1 MTREL
6 LIGQKI
12 NKNLRQLY
20 DLLKKYDYET
30 IKEYFD
36 TVYGA
41 GDNKRFDFE
50 LGYLCGTIENDGDG
64 QPMLVD
70 LQFIQ
75 HHLPIGQ
82 GL

>member
-1 MTREL
+1 MKLNDLGSSINVDAKHLMWL
-6 LIGQKI
+6 LS
-12 NKNLRQLY
+12 RF
-20 DLLKKYDYET
+20 DYET

-41 GDNKRFDFE
+41 GDKKRFDFE
-50 LGYLCGTIENDGDG
+50 LGWLCGTIENDGDG

-75 HHLPIGQ
+75 RHLPLGE
-82 GL
+82 L

>member
-1 MTREL
+1 MKSNEL
-6 LIGQKI
+6 GSQVNNDTKHLM
-12 NKNLRQLY
+12 QL
-20 DLLKKYDYET
+20 LSRFDYEI

-50 LGYLCGTIENDGDG
+50 LGLLCGTIENDGDG

-70 LQFIQ
+70 LQFTQ
-75 HHLPIGQ
+75 RHLI
-82 GL
+82 

>member
-1 MTREL
+1 MTLKEL
-6 LIGQKI
+6 GKTVDSDT
-12 NKNLRQLY
+12 K
-20 DLLKKYDYET
+20 LLFDYLKRFDYET

-70 LQFIQ
+70 LQFTQ